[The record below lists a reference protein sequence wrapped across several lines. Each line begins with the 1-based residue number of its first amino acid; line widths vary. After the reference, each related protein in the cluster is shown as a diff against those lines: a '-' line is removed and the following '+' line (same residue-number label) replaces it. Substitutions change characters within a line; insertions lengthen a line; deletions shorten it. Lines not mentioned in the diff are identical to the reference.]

1 MGRGPIGTGN
11 AADDEGGSH
20 TGEEDTDVDGE
31 ATEDTSDEDTED
43 STDQDSDDAASDEES
58 EDDEAEDNEAD
69 WDDDTVDAV
78 WDAYRDRFLDRD
90 SIKKEM
96 SRTIKQQVEDQVSKR
111 LKTQEVEDQRDQAAT
126 QGRESVDRLKRQM
139 DSVVAE
145 LKNAGEGEDFDASV
159 LDLQEYGRNLH
170 SFGRSIADEVSTRY
184 DSALKDSIETALTDA
199 IPELTEDQVE
209 EFNGILNVAERMEG
223 DPRQYEQAKHY
234 FVGNMLTFLLERAKD
249 AGALDERVRQQTKS
263 KVGKKIADSNAVKAA
278 QAKLA
283 GKKKVP
289 PSTPKNKPVARP
301 AGGKEWDSAHYRSL
315 KRGDNP
321 QEAQAYVDAFI
332 KAGGR

>member
-1 MGRGPIGTGN
+1 MGRGPLGTGN
-11 AADDEGGSH
+11 AADDEGGSY
-20 TGEEDTDVDGE
+20 TGGEDTDVDGE
-31 ATEDTSDEDTED
+31 ATDDTSDEDTED
-43 STDQDSDDAASDEES
+43 STDQDSDDAASEEES

-90 SIKKEM
+90 TVKKEI

-111 LKTQEVEDQRDQAAT
+111 VKTQEVEDQRDQAAT

-170 SFGRSIADEVSTRY
+170 SFGQSIAAEVSTRY

-199 IPELTEDQVE
+199 VPELTEDQVE
-209 EFNGILNVAERMEG
+209 EFNRILNVAERMES
-223 DPRQYEQAKHY
+223 DPKQYEQAKHY
-234 FVGNMLTFLLERAKD
+234 FVGNMVNFLLERAKE
-249 AGALDERVRQQTKS
+249 AGFTDSEIEGAEKITRETFGLEEKTK
-263 KVGKKIADSNAVKAA
+263 
-278 QAKLA
+278 
-283 GKKKVP
+283 
-289 PSTPKNKPVARP
+289 
-301 AGGKEWDSAHYRSL
+301 
-315 KRGDNP
+315 
-321 QEAQAYVDAFI
+321 
-332 KAGGR
+332 